1 MKAQIYKTNSGYDV
15 LTSSGKLYQIKTE
28 GAKLH
33 TTFCGIVGAN
43 FQPISAKVK
52 AIPNHIKTLFFNLQ
66 KN

>member
-15 LTSSGKLYQIKTE
+15 LTSSGKLYQIQTG
-28 GAKLH
+28 GAKPN

-43 FQPISAKVK
+43 FQPIGQRVK
-52 AIPNHIKTLFFNLQ
+52 QIPTHIKILFFNLQ